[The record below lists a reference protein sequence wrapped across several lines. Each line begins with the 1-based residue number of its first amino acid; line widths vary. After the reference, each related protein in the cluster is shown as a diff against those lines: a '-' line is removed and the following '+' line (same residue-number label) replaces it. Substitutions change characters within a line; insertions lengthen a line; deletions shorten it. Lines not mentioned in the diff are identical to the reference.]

1 MPPTSRNFGFQ
12 GSFQESL
19 ALYISS
25 NAYKNVLE
33 AISHPPH
40 ETIPIALEAESSS
53 QDKIKDVPN
62 LPDQIEDMSHSPLK
76 KTSLFKKLISV
87 FKKKKPQNIAS
98 EEPINI
104 KEVVNVEEVVDAEEA
119 VDAKKVVEE
128 NFDLEK
134 LIDIVEK
141 HNLAKYEE
149 AIKN

>member
-1 MPPTSRNFGFQ
+1 MTPTSRNFGFQ

-33 AISHPPH
+33 AVSHPLH
-40 ETIPIALEAESSS
+40 ETIPLVLQAVSSS
-53 QDKIKDVPN
+53 QDKIKDAPD
-62 LPDQIEDMSHSPLK
+62 LSDQIEDMSHSPLN

-87 FKKKKPQNIAS
+87 FRKKKPQDIAS

-104 KEVVNVEEVVDAEEA
+104 EEVVNVEEV